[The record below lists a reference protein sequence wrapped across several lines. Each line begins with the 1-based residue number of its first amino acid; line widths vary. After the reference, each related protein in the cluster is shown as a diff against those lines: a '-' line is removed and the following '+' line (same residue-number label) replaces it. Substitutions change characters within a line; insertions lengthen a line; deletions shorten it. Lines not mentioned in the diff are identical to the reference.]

1 MHKSGLLCTAVISVY
16 NSIDMLLPQFILVRC
31 LDITRV
37 ACLIRFAGIN
47 EQDIRGRT
55 VLFEHKDAR
64 RDGCTIEQ
72 VLRETDHSIQQI
84 FFYHPLADSA
94 LCRATEQYA
103 MRCDRRDPA
112 VYGQAGD
119 HVEQECPVALT
130 CRRHAPVK
138 PMKFVQGC
146 LHLEL
151 FFTLSRGFAAGVEA
165 GCPFVLRERH
175 IGNDGIEQ
183 QQISVCI
190 QKHRI
195 SKGVAP
201 ADLRIPNF
209 VDVHIHLC
217 HGD

>member
-16 NSIDMLLPQFILVRC
+16 NSVDMLLPQFILVRC

-47 EQDIRGRT
+47 EQDIRDRT

-64 RDGCTIEQ
+64 RDGRTIEQ
-72 VLRETDHSIQQI
+72 VLREADHSIQQI

-138 PMKFVQGC
+138 PMEFVQ
-146 LHLEL
+146 
-151 FFTLSRGFAAGVEA
+151 
-165 GCPFVLRERH
+165 
-175 IGNDGIEQ
+175 
-183 QQISVCI
+183 
-190 QKHRI
+190 
-195 SKGVAP
+195 
-201 ADLRIPNF
+201 
-209 VDVHIHLC
+209 
-217 HGD
+217 